1 MILPLDR
8 EDFCF
13 DKATGI
19 RLNTN
24 MIDDKKPM
32 ILDRDPVTS
41 IAGETR
47 SGNAA
52 YGASRILYT
61 PATPEKV
68 LQALGKDRRRGI
80 RCKKS
85 LMLHVKR

>member
-1 MILPLDR
+1 MFFGDSSNLK

-24 MIDDKKPM
+24 MIDYKKPT
-32 ILDRDPVTS
+32 ILDMDPVTS
-41 IAGETR
+41 IINETR

-52 YGASRILYT
+52 YAANGILHP
-61 PATPEKV
+61 PAMPEKV
-68 LQALGKDRRRGI
+68 LQAPGKE
-80 RCKKS
+80 
-85 LMLHVKR
+85 